1 MTWIAHI
8 LHRTVGLLLVPFDF
22 MGPLLGLTLLSGLT
36 GIAMLWVYGKTT
48 PQKRIKKA
56 KDSMIAAVYEVRLYL
71 DSPKRVL
78 AATGRILAWTTV
90 HLALMLPAFIVIGPP
105 IGLILL
111 HMDMRYGKAPLPIN
125 EQVLVKI
132 KVRNK
137 NDAKNVSVKASPQS
151 PIQVTAPILF
161 IEKEKTLYVRTQIK
175 KRGMHSLNVTINGDI
190 VKKRLTT
197 TKNPRK
203 LSISRSS
210 GFSSLWAQTTEPPLK
225 PGGAIENIWVK
236 HPENNRTWAGIPFP
250 WWGYWLL
257 ISFLVAWA
265 LSRRLGVEL

>member
-8 LHRTVGLLLVPFDF
+8 LHRTIGLLLVPFDF

-36 GIAMLWVYGKTT
+36 GVAMLWIYGKTT
-48 PQKRIKKA
+48 PQDRIKKA
-56 KDSMIAAVYEVRLYL
+56 KDKMTAAVYEVRLYL

-78 AATGRILAWTTV
+78 AATGRMLAWTTA

-105 IGLILL
+105 MGLLLL
-111 HMDMRYGKAPLPIN
+111 HMDMRYGKAPLPVN

-137 NDAKNVSVKASPQS
+137 DAAQKVSVKASSKS
-151 PIQVTAPILF
+151 PIQVTAPMLF
-161 IEKEKTLYVRTQIK
+161 IEKEKTLYVRTEIK
-175 KRGMHSLNVTINGDI
+175 KRGTHSLNININGDSTT
-190 VKKRLTT
+190 KRLTAT
-197 TKNPRK
+197 QNPGK

-225 PGGAIENIWVK
+225 PEGAIESIRVE
-236 HPENNRTWAGIPFP
+236 HPENNRTWAGIPIP

-257 ISFLVAWA
+257 VSFLVAWL

>member
-8 LHRTVGLLLVPFDF
+8 LHHAVGLLLAPFDF

-36 GIAMLWVYGKTT
+36 GVAMLWVYGKTT
-48 PQKRIKKA
+48 PQGKIKKA

-78 AATGRILAWTTV
+78 SATGRMLAWTTV

-105 IGLILL
+105 MGLVLL

-137 NDAKNVSVKASPQS
+137 DNAQKVSVKTSPKS
-151 PIQVTAPILF
+151 PIRITAPMLF
-161 IEKEKTLYVRTQIK
+161 IEREKTLYVRTKIK
-175 KRGMHSLNVTINGDI
+175 KPGTHSLNITINGDI
-190 VKKRLTT
+190 TKKRLTAT
-197 TKNPRK
+197 QNPRK

-225 PGGAIENIWVK
+225 PGGVIQSIRVD
-236 HPENNRTWAGIPFP
+236 HPDNNRTWAGIPVP

-257 ISFLVAWA
+257 VSFLVAWL